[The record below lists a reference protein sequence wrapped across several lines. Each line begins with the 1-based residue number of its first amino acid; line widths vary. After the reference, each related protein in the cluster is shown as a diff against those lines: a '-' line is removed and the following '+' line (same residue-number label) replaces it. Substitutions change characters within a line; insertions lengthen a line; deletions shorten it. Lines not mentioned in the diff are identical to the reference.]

1 MRWQRFGEA
10 ELYWEI
16 YHLYNCVGMLPCPGG
31 GGTLW
36 YNGEG
41 SEGARHLDP
50 ISTTGAYNDK
60 DIGWKCTWDTWCGE
74 SW

>member
-1 MRWQRFGEA
+1 MRWQGLGE
-10 ELYWEI
+10 EESYWEI
-16 YHLYNCVGMLPCPGG
+16 YHLYNCVVCTLSRG
-31 GGTLW
+31 GGTPW

-60 DIGWKCTWDTWCGE
+60 DIG
-74 SW
+74 